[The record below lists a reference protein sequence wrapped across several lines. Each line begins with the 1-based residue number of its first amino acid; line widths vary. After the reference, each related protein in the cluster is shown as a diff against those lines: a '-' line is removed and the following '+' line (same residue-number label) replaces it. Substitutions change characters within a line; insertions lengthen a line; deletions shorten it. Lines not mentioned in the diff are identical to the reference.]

1 MKIIATDFDGTL
13 SYNGKISDDDKSAI
27 HRFREA
33 GNKFGIV
40 TGRDVDLA
48 QWIKPENGLEYDYL
62 ICCTGAVIKNGDG
75 EIIYQKKGKIDNYIY
90 EMIDKARELGA
101 YGFSASDVLLKCIVD
116 IKGKIPMQMDALKEF
131 TQVNTGFTNEEN
143 AQKFVDYVNATYN
156 DKISAFRNG
165 TSIDMPP
172 ANTSKVTGI
181 YEYAKMFDNPEIYA
195 VGDNINDLSMIEE
208 FCGFAVSNAKEEVK
222 KAANHQCNR
231 IADMIDF
238 IMSNEGE
245 TK

>member
-13 SYNGKISDDDKSAI
+13 SYNGKISDEDKSAI

-62 ICCTGAVIKNGDG
+62 ICCTGAVIKNGEG

>member
-13 SYNGKISDDDKSAI
+13 SYQGKISDEDKNAI

-62 ICCTGAVIKNGDG
+62 ICCTGAVIKNTEG
-75 EIIYQKKGKIDNYIY
+75 EIIFQKKGKIGSYIY

-101 YGFSASDVLLKCIVD
+101 YGFSASDVLLKCVVD

-143 AQKFVDYVNATYN
+143 AQKFVDYVNTTYG

-172 ANTSKVTGI
+172 ADTSKVTGI
-181 YEYAKMFDNPEIYA
+181 YEYAKFFDNPEIYA
-195 VGDNINDLSMIEE
+195 VGDNVNDISMIKE

-222 KAANHQCNR
+222 KVAKHQCDR

-238 IMSNEGE
+238 IMNN
-245 TK
+245 

>member
-1 MKIIATDFDGTL
+1 MKIIATDFNGTL
-13 SYNGKISDDDKSAI
+13 SYNGKISDEDKSAI

-62 ICCTGAVIKNGDG
+62 ICCTGAVIKNGEG

>member
-13 SYNGKISDDDKSAI
+13 SYNGKISDEDKSAI

-48 QWIKPENGLEYDYL
+48 QWIRPENGLEYDYL
-62 ICCTGAVIKNGDG
+62 ICCTGAVIKNGEG